1 MRVLQVEGEHGR
13 MRPVRD
19 ADMAPGVAEE
29 VLARASA
36 GSIAVLPDGSYA
48 EPVEEFPT
56 ESLAHARREALAS
69 TFPGEDFRTIVN
81 TNLDLASMTGRGFS

>member
-1 MRVLQVEGEHGR
+1 MRVLQVETPSGG

-19 ADMAPGVAEE
+19 ADMAPGVKAE

-48 EPVEEFPT
+48 EPVEEFPSD
-56 ESLAHARREALAS
+56 SLAHARREALAAQ
-69 TFPGEDFRTIVN
+69 FPREDFRTIVN
-81 TNLDLASMTGRGFS
+81 TNLDLASKTGRGFS